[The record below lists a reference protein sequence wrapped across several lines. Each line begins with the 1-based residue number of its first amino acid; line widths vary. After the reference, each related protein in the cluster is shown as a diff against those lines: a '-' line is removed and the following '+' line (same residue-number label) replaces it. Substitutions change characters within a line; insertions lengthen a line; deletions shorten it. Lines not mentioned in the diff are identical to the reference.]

1 MTIVQKFDFEDGS
14 LYRINEDGNVKYCT
28 LEEVLWLLSTPER
41 RDQNGN
47 QELVSTRGYTREF
60 SMGL

>member
-28 LEEVLWLLSTPER
+28 LEEVLWLLSTPEG
-41 RDQNGN
+41 RDQNGDK
-47 QELVSTRGYTREF
+47 ELSCAR
-60 SMGL
+60 